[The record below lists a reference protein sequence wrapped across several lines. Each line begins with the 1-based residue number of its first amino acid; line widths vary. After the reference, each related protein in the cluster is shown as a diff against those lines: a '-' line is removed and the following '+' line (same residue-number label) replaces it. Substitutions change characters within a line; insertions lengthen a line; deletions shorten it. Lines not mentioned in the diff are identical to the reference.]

1 MDEMNKW
8 IAMHNSCLDHEGK
21 PIPEFWKKE
30 HMEIKDYIKSY
41 KDFPIAGIDFKDISS
56 LCNSKGFKLTC
67 NDIEYKLAHHLDNP
81 KVKIL
86 ALDARGFIFGS
97 VIADRNNINL
107 VLCRKIGK
115 LPGETIKK
123 DVELE
128 YGKTTLEIQTNAI
141 QPNDNVIIID
151 DLIATGGTIMATIE
165 IAEKLG
171 ANVMAVACPIDL
183 FYLGGSTK
191 IKELGID
198 FYASVVY
205 SND

>member
-1 MDEMNKW
+1 MQDL
-8 IAMHNSCLDHEGK
+8 MHYILIETAHGK
-21 PIPEFWKKE
+21 RK
-30 HMEIKDYIKSY
+30 HMKIKDYIKSY
-41 KDFPIAGIDFKDISS
+41 KDFPVAGIDFKDISS

-67 NDIEYKLAHHLDNP
+67 DDIEYKLAHHLDNP

-128 YGKTTLEIQTNAI
+128 YGKTTLEIQTDAI

-151 DLIATGGTIMATIE
+151 DLIATGGTVIATIE
-165 IAEKLG
+165 MAEKLG

-183 FYLGGSTK
+183 SELGGSAK
-191 IKELGID
+191 IRKRNIP
-198 FYASVVY
+198 FYNAVSY
-205 SND
+205 E

>member
-1 MDEMNKW
+1 M
-8 IAMHNSCLDHEGK
+8 
-21 PIPEFWKKE
+21 
-30 HMEIKDYIKSY
+30 IKDYIRSY
-41 KDFPIAGIDFKDISS
+41 KNFPIAGVDFKDISS
-56 LCNSKGFKLTC
+56 LCNSDGFKLTC
-67 NDIEYKLAHHLDNP
+67 DDIEYKLAHHLDNP

-141 QPNDNVIIID
+141 QFNDNVIIID
-151 DLIATGGTIMATIE
+151 DLIATGGTVVATIE
-165 IAEKLG
+165 MAEKLG

-198 FYASVVY
+198 FYTSVVY